1 MKYHGHPHLQLP
13 DEAKMTTSP
22 FENTGDLQIKK
33 AGRPSALHQGNVR
46 IEIIETA
53 RRLFAKKGF
62 EAVSV
67 SAIAA
72 EVGIASTTVTHH
84 FGSKENLW
92 REVYAQTFPAVSS
105 GRDII
110 ATSRQQNLS
119 MMETVQKL
127 LLHHSLL
134 PLTKP
139 HHIEFMFR
147 ALVETSSNSALG
159 DIYATRVRYQEGFYM
174 RLVEFGRETGE
185 LDKFSDDIQAAKII
199 RFALMGYYFYF
210 EHHVLPGAVREYE
223 HVDDFKKLISQQIED
238 FIKSLELVI
247 Q

>member
-1 MKYHGHPHLQLP
+1 MNPPPIEPLG
-13 DEAKMTTSP
+13 E
-22 FENTGDLQIKK
+22 LQIKK

-53 RRLFAKKGF
+53 RRLFATKGF

-67 SAIAA
+67 SAIAG

-92 REVYAQTFPAVSS
+92 REVYAQTFPAVST

-110 ATSRQQNLS
+110 ATSRQSNLS
-119 MMETVQKL
+119 MMEAIQKL

-139 HHIEFMFR
+139 HHVEFMFR

-159 DIYATRVRYQEGFYM
+159 DIYATRVGYQEGFYM
-174 RLVEFGRETGE
+174 RLAEFGRETGE
-185 LDKFSDDIQAAKII
+185 LNKFPDNKQAARIL

-210 EHHVLPGAVREYE
+210 EHHALPSAIREYE
-223 HVDDFKKLISQQIED
+223 NVDNFKKLISEQIED
-238 FIKSLELVI
+238 FMKSLELVI

>member
-1 MKYHGHPHLQLP
+1 MN
-13 DEAKMTTSP
+13 TSP
-22 FENTGDLQIKK
+22 IEPLGDLQIKK

-62 EAVSV
+62 ESVSV

-72 EVGIASTTVTHH
+72 EVGVASTTVSHH
-84 FGSKENLW
+84 FGPKENLW
-92 REVYAQTFPAVSS
+92 REVYAQTFPAVST

-110 ATSRQQNLS
+110 AASRQSNLS
-119 MMETVQKL
+119 MMEAIRKL

-139 HHIEFMFR
+139 HHVEFMFR
-147 ALVETSSNSALG
+147 ALVETSSNPALR
-159 DIYATRVRYQEGFYM
+159 DIYATRVGYQEGFYM
-174 RLVEFGRETGE
+174 RLAEFGRETGE
-185 LDKFSDDIQAAKII
+185 LNQFPDNKQAAKIL
-199 RFALMGYYFYF
+199 RVALMGYYFYF
-210 EHHVLPGAVREYE
+210 EHHALPSAIREFE
-223 HVDDFKKLISQQIED
+223 HVDDFKKLITRQIED

>member
-1 MKYHGHPHLQLP
+1 
-13 DEAKMTTSP
+13 MTNSP
-22 FENTGDLQIKK
+22 YENTGDLQTKK

-67 SAIAA
+67 SAIAG

-92 REVYAQTFPAVSS
+92 REVYTQTFPAVST

-110 ATSRQQNLS
+110 AASRQSNLS
-119 MMETVQKL
+119 MMEAIRKL

-139 HHIEFMFR
+139 HHVEFMFR
-147 ALVETSSNSALG
+147 ALVETSSDPALR
-159 DIYATRVRYQEGFYM
+159 DIYATRVGYQEGFYM
-174 RLVEFGRETGE
+174 RLAEFGRETGE
-185 LDKFSDDIQAAKII
+185 LNKFPDDKQAAKIL

-210 EHHVLPGAVREYE
+210 EHHALPSAIREYE
-223 HVDDFKKLISQQIED
+223 NVDNFKKLISEQIED
-238 FIKSLELVI
+238 FMKSLELVI
-247 Q
+247 L